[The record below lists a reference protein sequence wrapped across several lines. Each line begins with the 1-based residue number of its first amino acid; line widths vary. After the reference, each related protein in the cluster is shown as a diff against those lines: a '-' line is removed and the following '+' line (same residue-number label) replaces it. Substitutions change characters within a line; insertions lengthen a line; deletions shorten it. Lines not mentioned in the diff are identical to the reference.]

1 MKLNVIGKILFA
13 LVASVL
19 VWQSSFFLNTSAM
32 AASSPLFANIGNKIE
47 NAADNVREGSKEL
60 IRDSQKNV
68 KETANRNAAK
78 VDQAD
83 DKGTAVERKAQR
95 DRSRIE
101 QRADEHAART
111 EKAVDDSMDGV
122 KGLVENIK
130 DAFSK

>member
-19 VWQSSFFLNTSAM
+19 VWQGSFFVNTSAM
-32 AASSPLFANIGNKIE
+32 AASSPLFANVGNKIE

-60 IRDSQKNV
+60 IHDSKKNV
-68 KETANRNAAK
+68 KETANRNASK

-83 DKGTAVERKAQR
+83 DKGTAVEQKAQR

-130 DAFSK
+130 DAFGK